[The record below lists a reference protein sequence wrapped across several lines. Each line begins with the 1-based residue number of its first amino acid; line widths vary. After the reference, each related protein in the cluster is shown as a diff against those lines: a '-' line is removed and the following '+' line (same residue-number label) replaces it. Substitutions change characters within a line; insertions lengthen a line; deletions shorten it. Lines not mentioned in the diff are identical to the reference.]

1 MGWRNRFTL
10 ESFYFMHAQ
19 VTVSVNPSQEF
30 QLDTSSLSPM
40 AQDAAR
46 RWLDNEFIRLECEPL
61 RASGKLL
68 LADKVGTVAQAAGP
82 AQLSEPDWFQQF
94 ALATQA
100 ALGKPIVRIDL
111 QSLTIS
117 Y

>member
-1 MGWRNRFTL
+1 MQP
-10 ESFYFMHAQ
+10 Q
-19 VTVSVNPSQEF
+19 VTVSVNTAQEF
-30 QLDTSSLSPM
+30 QLDTSSLAPM

-46 RWLDNEFIRLECEPL
+46 RWLDDEFMRMECEPL

-68 LADKVGTVAQAAGP
+68 LADKVVTVAQAAGP
-82 AQLSEPDWFQQF
+82 ALLSDAQWFQQF

-100 ALGKPIVRIDL
+100 ALGKPIVRVDL